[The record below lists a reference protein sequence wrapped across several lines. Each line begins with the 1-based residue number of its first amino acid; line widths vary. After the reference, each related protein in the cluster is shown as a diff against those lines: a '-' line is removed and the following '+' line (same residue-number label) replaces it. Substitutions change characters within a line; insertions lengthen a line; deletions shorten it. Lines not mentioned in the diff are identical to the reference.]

1 MRRTSLALL
10 LVASCAGAASA
21 QPPHCERPLEPGAW
35 PAAGDPIGAAPGAP
49 PTREE
54 ARRLADRF
62 RRAYRGVRHR
72 DPVLRAY
79 AECMEG
85 YAHFVVRRVEVGEAR
100 RALRFSTT
108 FAGDAS
114 DLPAAGWVWEVYW
127 GGASRRFPPSGPVSG
142 YFAQDGRTLLLA
154 VKWMEG

>member
-1 MRRTSLALL
+1 MGRTSLALL
-10 LVASCAGAASA
+10 LVIACAAAASA
-21 QPPHCERPLEPGAW
+21 QPPHCERPREPSTW
-35 PAAGDPIGAAPGAP
+35 PALGDPIGAAPSAP
-49 PTREE
+49 PSPEE

-72 DPVLRAY
+72 EPVLRAY

-100 RALRFSTT
+100 RALAHSTA

-114 DLPAAGWVWEVYW
+114 RLPATGWVWEVYW

-142 YFAQDGRTLLLA
+142 YFAPDGRTLLLA
-154 VKWMEG
+154 VQWMEG